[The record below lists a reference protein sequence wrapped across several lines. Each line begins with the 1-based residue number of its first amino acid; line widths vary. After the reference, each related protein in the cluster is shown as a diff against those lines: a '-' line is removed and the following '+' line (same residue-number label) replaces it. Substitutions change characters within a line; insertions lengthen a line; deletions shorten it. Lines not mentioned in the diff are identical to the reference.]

1 MVAGRKNRGSATT
14 ASHRTI
20 TTTVPCTDSQLTFCP
35 LSVLGP
41 CVPVFQYWVQLG
53 TLLYGE
59 TTLNPLESHQTF
71 VTHFA
76 QTSPRNASKCE
87 EIPQHSSPLALAF
100 AFFPSLPSP
109 LRHSLLYSP
118 LFGRA
123 VFQYLTFYPP
133 LSPPPPFDTNPSHP
147 LPLPLP
153 PYHLDLF
160 SSSPSHHHHLY
171 SRRLIYSIRLIII
184 FSTNLPI
191 LPLVTIEQQSRVPF
205 LSRAALGPVREI
217 LTRHS
222 RLPRTTRLDSNYLR
236 SSPSRC

>member
-1 MVAGRKNRGSATT
+1 MYQCSSTGYYQV
-14 ASHRTI
+14 
-20 TTTVPCTDSQLTFCP
+20 
-35 LSVLGP
+35 LS
-41 CVPVFQYWVQLG
+41 
-53 TLLYGE
+53 LYGE

-222 RLPRTTRLDSNYLR
+222 RLPRTTRLDSTRISCALR
-236 SSPSRC
+236 LFAVDSIVSVLAWPAPTSSPCDADFSSSSW